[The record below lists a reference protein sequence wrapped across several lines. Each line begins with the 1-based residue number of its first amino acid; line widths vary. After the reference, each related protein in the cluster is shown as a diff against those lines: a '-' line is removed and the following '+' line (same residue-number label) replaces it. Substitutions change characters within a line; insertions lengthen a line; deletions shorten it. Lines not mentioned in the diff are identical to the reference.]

1 MYFELPN
8 LGYPYGALEPFIDTQ
23 TMKTHHTKHQQTY
36 VNNANKALEGYPEW
50 QDKSAPEILSNTSKI
65 PEEIRAA
72 VTNNVGGVCN
82 HNFFWLIM
90 SPNGGGEPNEL
101 LGKAINNTFGNF
113 ENFKTE
119 FKKAALGQFGS
130 GWTWLVM
137 KDGKLSILS
146 TSNQD
151 SPVSIGYKRIIT
163 IDVWEHAYYLN
174 YQNRR
179 ADYIDAFWSVV
190 NWKKA
195 EENYLKALE

>member
-8 LGYPYGALEPFIDTQ
+8 LGYPHGALEPFIDAR
-23 TMKTHHTKHQQTY
+23 TMETHHTKHHQAY
-36 VNNANKALEGYPEW
+36 INNANKALEGYPEW
-50 QDKSAPEILSNTSKI
+50 QDKGAPEILSNINNI
-65 PEEIRAA
+65 PEKIRDA
-72 VTNNVGGVCN
+72 VINNVGGVCN

-90 SPNGGGEPNEL
+90 SPTGGGTPEEE
-101 LGKAINNTFGNF
+101 LGKAIDISFGNF
-113 ENFKTE
+113 NNFKEE

-137 KDGKLSILS
+137 KNGNLSILS
-146 TSNQD
+146 TSNQNTPT
-151 SPVSIGYKRIIT
+151 SLGYERIIT

-179 ADYIDAFWSVV
+179 ADYIDAFWNVV

-195 EENYLKALE
+195 EENYLKALD